1 MEKAAIKSHGRA
13 YIREAYRVFREM
25 LPPGGVLTVEGDQ
38 LIVVLMLGGECHGR
52 RIELWGPDIPH
63 PMGVGLQSEVAKAI
77 DFATSPYY
85 D

>member
-1 MEKAAIKSHGRA
+1 
-13 YIREAYRVFREM
+13 M